1 MRHQLTSLALCSS
14 ILATGT
20 GFTADKNG
28 VAPQAISLPSG
39 PGSIQGLGESFQP
52 QLNNGSG
59 STGVK
64 LALPRGPGGIT
75 PDLSLVYNS
84 GAGNSS
90 LGLGWSPSGML
101 SVRRSTDR
109 GVPYYVD
116 GPDGLDNDSDG
127 RVDNP
132 EELDT
137 FTGANGEEL
146 VTLSDGT
153 FRAENEGAFLRY
165 LRSGSG
171 WEAQGRDGRRYLFG
185 LNAQA
190 RIEEGGRIFEWCLER
205 VLDPNGNTVDYQY
218 LPDPA
223 SAAQKHLRRLRWG
236 NADSY
241 LALVLSYQGGR
252 PDVVTSYRS
261 GFKIETGLRLS
272 AIEVISHGL
281 PAPAGALRAD
291 LDGDGSADA
300 LVRRYLLAYKPGAHL
315 SLLERVT
322 QLGYDGVTALPTLS
336 YSYTPWTPP
345 DQVAATMI

>member
-1 MRHQLTSLALCSS
+1 MRPARHFVLWLCLAGSTPWLPA
-14 ILATGT
+14 I
-20 GFTADKNG
+20 DKNG

-59 STGVK
+59 STAVK

-75 PDLSLVYNS
+75 PDLSLTYNS

-90 LGLGWSPSGML
+90 LGLGWSLSGML

-116 GPDGLDNDSDG
+116 GPDGLDNDFDG

-137 FTGANGEEL
+137 FTGASGEEL
-146 VTLSDGT
+146 VTLAGGT

-165 LRSGSG
+165 TRSGAG
-171 WEAQGRDGRRYLFG
+171 WEAQSRDGRRYLFG
-185 LNAQA
+185 QSAQA
-190 RIEEGGRIFEWCLER
+190 RIEDSGRVFEWCLER
-205 VLDPNGNTVDYQY
+205 VLDPNGNTIDYEY
-218 LPDPA
+218 LSDPA
-223 SAAQKHLRRLRWG
+223 SATQKHLRRLRWG
-236 NADSY
+236 SADSY
-241 LALVLSYQGGR
+241 LAVVLRYEAGR

-261 GFKIETGLRLS
+261 GFKIETSLRLS

-281 PAPAGALRAD
+281 PAPSGALRAD
-291 LDGDGSADA
+291 LDGDGALDA
-300 LVRRYLLAYKPGAHL
+300 LVRRYRLEYKAGAHL
-315 SLLERVT
+315 S
-322 QLGYDGVTALPTLS
+322 
-336 YSYTPWTPP
+336 
-345 DQVAATMI
+345 